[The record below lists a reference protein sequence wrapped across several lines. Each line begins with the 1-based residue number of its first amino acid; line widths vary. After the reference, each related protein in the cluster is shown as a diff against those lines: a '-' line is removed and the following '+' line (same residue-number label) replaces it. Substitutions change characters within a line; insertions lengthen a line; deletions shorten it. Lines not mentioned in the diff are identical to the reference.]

1 NTDTNGF
8 DYKRYP
14 NPPVVGTEGTKGKI
28 AKIVLNAI
36 RPGGGACGI
45 PAAVPID
52 SKGWL
57 LALAALLSVMTAL
70 GFRNRHA

>member
-36 RPGGGACGI
+36 RPGGFAVRHDLARVSQ
-45 PAAVPID
+45 PARLNGPLFGVRSD
-52 SKGWL
+52 
-57 LALAALLSVMTAL
+57 
-70 GFRNRHA
+70 